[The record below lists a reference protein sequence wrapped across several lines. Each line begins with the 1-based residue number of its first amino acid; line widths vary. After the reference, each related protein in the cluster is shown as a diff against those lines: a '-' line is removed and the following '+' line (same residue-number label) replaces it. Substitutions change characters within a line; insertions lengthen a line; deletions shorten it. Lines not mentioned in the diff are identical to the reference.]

1 MRDIKVFTDREDE
14 DLTWLLAWGLSMR
27 SKEDL
32 DDYNIEED
40 NKVTITNGVADKS
53 FGAFMLINSNT
64 ERKRALAFVYEWA
77 LFGYEPAQRCMQAFY
92 RAMLGMEEL
101 LP

>member
-14 DLTWLLAWGLSMR
+14 DLTWLLAWGLSMK
-27 SKEDL
+27 SEEEIKEYDV
-32 DDYNIEED
+32 EED
-40 NKVTITNGVADKS
+40 NEVTVTNGVANKP
-53 FGAFMLINSNT
+53 FGAFMLINSSV

-92 RAMLGMEEL
+92 RAMLVEACL
-101 LP
+101 KP

>member
-1 MRDIKVFTDREDE
+1 MRDISVFTDREDE
-14 DLTWLLAWGLSMR
+14 DLTWLLAWGLATQ

-32 DDYNIEED
+32 DDYDIETD
-40 NKVTITNGVADKS
+40 NNVTVINGIADKP
-53 FGAFMLINSNT
+53 FGTFALISSDV

-92 RAMLGMEEL
+92 RAMLGMEEAA
-101 LP
+101 